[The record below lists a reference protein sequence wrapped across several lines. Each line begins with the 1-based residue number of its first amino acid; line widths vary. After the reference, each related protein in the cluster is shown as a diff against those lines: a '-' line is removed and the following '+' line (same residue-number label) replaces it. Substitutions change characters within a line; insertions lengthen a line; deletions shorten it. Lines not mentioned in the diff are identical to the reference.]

1 MVGDGINDA
10 PALTRADIG
19 IAIGAG
25 ADFSRP
31 IQGYGEIEKQTGLWY
46 AVLWIIVVFFALI
59 ERGIYMATE
68 KNVLVVDDEAMI
80 RESVSAYIMKQGYHV
95 FAAGDGKEA
104 LKIFQDHPI
113 IFVILDLMMPGM
125 SGEEVCQAIRRQS
138 RVPIIMLTAK
148 TQEDDVLNG
157 LNIGADDYVTKPF
170 SVKQL
175 YARMEAILRRATGDL
190 KPLAEKFTWND
201 NDLQIDFEHNKVRK
215 QGELLSLTPSE
226 WKILSALIK
235 HPQKVFSRDNLI
247 DLVFGPDFDGYDR
260 VIDTHIKNL
269 RKKVETDPKK
279 PVYVKT
285 VHGLGYKFGGE
296 EN

>member
-1 MVGDGINDA
+1 M
-10 PALTRADIG
+10 T
-19 IAIGAG
+19 
-25 ADFSRP
+25 
-31 IQGYGEIEKQTGLWY
+31 
-46 AVLWIIVVFFALI
+46 
-59 ERGIYMATE
+59 TE

-80 RESVSAYIMKQGYHV
+80 RESVSAYITKQGYHV
-95 FAAGDGKEA
+95 FTAGDGKEA
-104 LKIFQDHPI
+104 LEIFQNHPI

-138 RVPIIMLTAK
+138 RAPIIMLTAK

-170 SVKQL
+170 RVKEL
-175 YARMEAILRRATGDL
+175 FARMEAILRRAAGDL
-190 KPLAEKFTWND
+190 KPLAEKFSWND
-201 NDLQIDFEHNKVRK
+201 NDLQIDFEHNEVRK

-296 EN
+296 KN